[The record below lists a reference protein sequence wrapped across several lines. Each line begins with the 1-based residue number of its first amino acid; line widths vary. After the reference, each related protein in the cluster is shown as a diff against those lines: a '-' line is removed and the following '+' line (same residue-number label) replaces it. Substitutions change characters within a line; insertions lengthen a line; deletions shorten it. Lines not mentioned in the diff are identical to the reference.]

1 MKRKSTKYI
10 VVHCSATRPMQDIG
24 VKEIKRWHLER
35 KFKDIGYHFV
45 IRRGGILERGRDLD
59 DVGAHVAGYNHCS
72 IGICLVG
79 GLNERSR
86 PVDNFTEKQME
97 TLSSL
102 LDTLQDI
109 YPEAM
114 VLGHRDFHNVAKA
127 CPCFD
132 VGAWQK
138 QKQKEMVNV

>member
-10 VVHCSATRPMQDIG
+10 VVHCAATKPAQDIG
-24 VKEIKRWHLER
+24 AKEIRKWHLDR

-45 IRRGGILERGRDLD
+45 IRRNGIIERGRDID
-59 DVGAHVAGYNHCS
+59 EVGAHVAGYNHCS

-109 YPEAM
+109 YPDGSWIST
-114 VLGHRDFHNVAKA
+114 LLT
-127 CPCFD
+127 C
-132 VGAWQK
+132 
-138 QKQKEMVNV
+138 